1 MQFKDECLAAK
12 ITLLT
17 SLQSGKMEEALEKVE
32 WLHRKHP
39 SDTTIKELK
48 RVINKR
54 IQQLKILDA
63 ETDSS
68 SEEEESESD
77 EGYADAEFTN
87 SSSEEEEE
95 ESEDE

>member
-1 MQFKDECLAAK
+1 MKSPSKMRFRDECLAAK

-48 RVINKR
+48 RYMNFDNDMHC
-54 IQQLKILDA
+54 Q
-63 ETDSS
+63 
-68 SEEEESESD
+68 
-77 EGYADAEFTN
+77 
-87 SSSEEEEE
+87 
-95 ESEDE
+95 

>member
-1 MQFKDECLAAK
+1 MQFRDECLAAK

-48 RVINKR
+48 RYINFDNDMHCQYKYYWTNFVF
-54 IQQLKILDA
+54 QVKQCILL
-63 ETDSS
+63 
-68 SEEEESESD
+68 
-77 EGYADAEFTN
+77 
-87 SSSEEEEE
+87 
-95 ESEDE
+95 

>member
-1 MQFKDECLAAK
+1 MICTANNTTGK
-12 ITLLT
+12 ICY
-17 SLQSGKMEEALEKVE
+17 G
-32 WLHRKHP
+32 
-39 SDTTIKELK
+39 IKSNK
-48 RVINKR
+48 FFFRVINKR

-87 SSSEEEEE
+87 SSSEEEED
-95 ESEDE
+95 ESDDE

>member
-1 MQFKDECLAAK
+1 MICTANELNTTGK
-12 ITLLT
+12 ICY
-17 SLQSGKMEEALEKVE
+17 G
-32 WLHRKHP
+32 
-39 SDTTIKELK
+39 IKSNK
-48 RVINKR
+48 FFFRVINKR

-87 SSSEEEEE
+87 SSSEEEED
-95 ESEDE
+95 ESDDE